1 MVYRFDL
8 EPAGPGVSRWTVAL
22 PSDREAQKQAIA
34 GLGELLADYP
44 EQVPAPGSLTLTVT
58 DANGVVVCRLSLSA
72 TLEGAVQPRA

>member
-1 MVYRFDL
+1 M
-8 EPAGPGVSRWTVAL
+8 
-22 PSDREAQKQAIA
+22 
-34 GLGELLADYP
+34 ADYP